1 MSTSIIKPMA
11 INVPLAPPVLPCPSP
26 IPLPPL
32 PPPFPSIHGIGN
44 DLRPELEDP
53 LFGLELGSH
62 PDIEGPLR
70 SYLLAIPTPDDGGE
84 WNVDDVFMWL
94 EKPTVSY
101 YISDFF

>member
-1 MSTSIIKPMA
+1 MSTSIIEPMA
-11 INVPLAPPVLPCPSP
+11 INIPLAPPVLPHSSP
-26 IPLPPL
+26 IPP
-32 PPPFPSIHGIGN
+32 PPPFLPFHGVGN

-70 SYLLAIPTPDDGGE
+70 SYLLAIPAPDDNGE

-94 EKPTVSY
+94 ETPTVSY
-101 YISDFF
+101 YISDFCYH